1 MQGREGQRMD
11 PEAKAHATADRCG
24 SSPAFPDTAL
34 PGPEDRLAGGGD
46 GHSVTIDGNAE
57 QIRRLKEDRN

>member
-1 MQGREGQRMD
+1 MQGREGQRTD

-34 PGPEDRLAGGGD
+34 PGPEDHLAGGGD

-57 QIRRLKEDRN
+57 QIRRLKEDRT